1 MCLQGICVQE
11 SPNQQVHAHAHAHI
25 LTFAFALHLYSTVSN
40 YKWSEF
46 ADTQADLGL
55 HYLNIQLHGRIVK
68 EEKLVIIL
76 G

>member
-1 MCLQGICVQE
+1 MCLKGTCISEEE
-11 SPNQQVHAHAHAHI
+11 SPNQQVHALAHI
-25 LTFAFALHLYSTVSN
+25 LTYAFALHLYSTVST

-46 ADTQADLGL
+46 VGAQADLGL
-55 HYLNIQLHGRIVK
+55 RYLNIQLHRRIVK